1 MRGGTAFCIV
11 ETVGAEVGTLYLHNL
26 HRFYGFANCLRNIF
40 TLPRRPSSV
49 RAAPCQLPPREA
61 PKPSP
66 PGKGDRRRRWMRE
79 RYGVLHCRNSRRR
92 GRDAVPSQLTTLL
105 RIRQLFAQCFTP
117 PRRPSSVS
125 PCGRASFPQGK
136 LLYRAFRCMV
146 YRSRTVNSC
155 PTFSWILCKM
165 SWQTP
170 SKSWDISRLL
180 YRSTVSPRF
189 RRYWSRFWSYF

>member
-11 ETVGAEVGTLYLHNL
+11 GTVGAEVGTLYLHNL

-61 PKPSP
+61 SKPSP
-66 PGKGDRRRRWMRE
+66 SGKGDRRRRWMRE

-117 PRRPSSVS
+117 SRRPSSVS

-165 SWQTP
+165 S
-170 SKSWDISRLL
+170 
-180 YRSTVSPRF
+180 
-189 RRYWSRFWSYF
+189 